1 MSRFTRMF
9 EIIQLL
15 RSSSRPLTA
24 QAISEELEV
33 AKRTVYRDIV
43 SLQAMR
49 VPIDGE
55 AGVGYVM
62 RPGFDLPPLMFTS
75 EEIEAIA
82 VGVSMLGR
90 TGDKAL
96 QRSANGVV
104 RKVAQVLST
113 DSRNGFADPSVFTS
127 KWHSIAVGGVDPR
140 VLRQSVREEWK
151 LEIKYKDSKGTSTT
165 RVIFPL
171 AVIYYIEV
179 VVVATWCELRE
190 ELRHFRVDRISAC
203 RSMGESF
210 SEVGQSLRAKWRTEN
225 HME

>member
-113 DSRNGFADPSVFTS
+113 DSRNGFADLSVFTS
-127 KWHSIAVGGVDPR
+127 KWHSIAAGGVDPR

-179 VVVATWCELRE
+179 VVVASWCELRE